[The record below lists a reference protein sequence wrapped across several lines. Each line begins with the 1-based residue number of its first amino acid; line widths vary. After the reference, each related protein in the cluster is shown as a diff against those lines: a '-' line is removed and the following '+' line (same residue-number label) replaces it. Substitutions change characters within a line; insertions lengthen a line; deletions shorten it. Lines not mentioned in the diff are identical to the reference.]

1 MTLTKTIYH
10 GSFCG
15 RHNCLFMTVS
25 EGRGGGMGEKEHNVF
40 DFYCEGRELCVSMK
54 VPEETERWDLTSVG
68 CSLIGFFSVAENWSH
83 GSARWEAKTKL
94 LLSGSAS
101 CQDTI
106 QNWLIES
113 SGKPACRTTQR
124 TRTERCTATAKF
136 DSVWATGKL
145 DLPTFLSSY
154 NMLNYMLFCE
164 NTIHSSQWSIWS
176 EERL

>member
-1 MTLTKTIYH
+1 MTLTKIIYH

-25 EGRGGGMGEKEHNVF
+25 EGRGWGGWEKKSITSSIY
-40 DFYCEGRELCVSMK
+40 YCEGRELCVSMK

-68 CSLIGFFSVAENWSH
+68 CSLIGFFSVAENWSR
-83 GSARWEAKTKL
+83 GSAWWEAKTKL

-106 QNWLIES
+106 QTWLIES
-113 SGKPACRTTQR
+113 SGKPARRSTQR
-124 TRTERCTATAKF
+124 TKTERYTATAKF
-136 DSVWATGKL
+136 DSVWAAGKL

-154 NMLNYMLFCE
+154 NMLN
-164 NTIHSSQWSIWS
+164 
-176 EERL
+176 